1 VSRPT
6 SQAIDPA
13 RALGAELSAP
23 EHSWTDRDVML
34 YHLAVGAGSDPLDA
48 QELSLTY
55 ERDLRVLPT
64 FGVIAGS
71 IPLEAV
77 LAVDGLDFDPRM
89 LLHGEQELEVH
100 APLPV
105 AATVHTRG
113 SIAGIYDKGRDAV
126 IVVESTTSDADDRPL
141 VTNRYTLFLRGAGGF
156 GGESS
161 HPPAPDA
168 PDREA
173 DLVVQA
179 PTLPQQA
186 LLYRLC
192 GDRNPLHV
200 DPQVAQAAGFERP
213 ILHGLCT
220 YGVVLR
226 SVVGAALDGDVDVL
240 RSYRA
245 RFSGVVFPGETIV
258 TEVWC
263 EASTLHLRASTVE
276 RGGPVLTS
284 ATIEVS

>member
-1 VSRPT
+1 M
-6 SQAIDPA
+6 DPA
-13 RALGAELSAP
+13 RAVGAELTAP
-23 EHSWTDRDVML
+23 DGSWTDRDVML
-34 YHLAVGAGSDPLDA
+34 YHLAVGAGADPLDR

-71 IPLEAV
+71 IPLEQV
-77 LAVDGLDFDPRM
+77 LAVEGLDFDPRM

-100 APLPV
+100 AALPV
-105 AATVHTRG
+105 AATVRTRG

-126 IVVESTTSDADDRPL
+126 VVIESTTSDAEDRPL

-161 HPPAPDA
+161 APPAPDA
-168 PDREA
+168 PDRLA
-173 DLVVQA
+173 DLVVET

-192 GDRNPLHV
+192 GDRNPLHI
-200 DPQVAQAAGFERP
+200 DPEVARAAGFERP

-220 YGVVLR
+220 YGMVLR
-226 SVVGAALDGDVDVL
+226 SVVGAALDGDSDAV

-245 RFSGVVFPGETIV
+245 RFSGVVFPGETLV
-258 TEVWC
+258 TEVWR
-263 EASTLHLRASTVE
+263 EGAVLHLRASTVE
-276 RGGPVLTS
+276 RGAPVLTR
-284 ATIEVS
+284 AAIEVH

>member
-1 VSRPT
+1 VR
-6 SQAIDPA
+6 
-13 RALGAELSAP
+13 
-23 EHSWTDRDVML
+23 
-34 YHLAVGAGSDPLDA
+34 
-48 QELSLTY
+48 
-55 ERDLRVLPT
+55 
-64 FGVIAGS
+64 
-71 IPLEAV
+71 
-77 LAVDGLDFDPRM
+77 
-89 LLHGEQELEVH
+89 
-100 APLPV
+100 
-105 AATVHTRG
+105 TRG

-161 HPPAPDA
+161 APSAPDA
-168 PDREA
+168 PDRPA
-173 DLVVQA
+173 DLVVET

-200 DPQVAQAAGFERP
+200 DPEVAHAAGFERP

-226 SVVGAALDGDVDVL
+226 SVVGAVLDGDVEAL

-258 TEVWC
+258 TEVWRDD
-263 EASTLHLRASTVE
+263 STLHLRASTVE
-276 RGGPVLTS
+276 RGAPVLTR